1 MLKSNGHF
9 GLLNNFSF
17 QKKKEF
23 ALKFE
28 TQLKFPSLEKC
39 LIFVATVCFESE
51 NEGKSGSSG

>member
-1 MLKSNGHF
+1 MDILVYWIIFHF
-9 GLLNNFSF
+9 KK
-17 QKKKEF
+17 KKKEF

-28 TQLKFPSLEKC
+28 TQFKFPSLEKC